1 MFDHASDRLQAR
13 PFQVYEFSALE
24 EYPELLEPLLLHGVS
39 AGMVSDTLTI
49 CVLDEA
55 WRFIQH
61 PTLRAYVQRA
71 LKTWRKQN
79 AAMILA
85 TQAIE
90 DFGQDDFLRA
100 VIESCP
106 TKLLLHNPDLDRARY
121 ADLLHLNDVEVD
133 LVAGLRPRRQ
143 VLLKRQGLAK
153 VLELMPP
160 VLAERVAS
168 EKESVN
174 A

>member
-1 MFDHASDRLQAR
+1 
-13 PFQVYEFSALE
+13 
-24 EYPELLEPLLLHGVS
+24 
-39 AGMVSDTLTI
+39 MVSDTLTI